1 MELTSGAK
9 LIIKTLNQSG
19 YEAYAVGGFVRDNL
33 LGVNSYDVDVT
44 TSATPD
50 KMLEVFKDFKVY
62 KTGLKHGTLTVS
74 SENENIEVTTF
85 RVDGEYFDNRHP
97 DSVQFVSDLKTD
109 LERRDFT
116 VNAMAYDGER
126 LVDLFGG
133 QDDLKNKTIRAV
145 GDPKKRFT
153 EDALR
158 ILRALRFA
166 SQLDFTI
173 EKNTA
178 EAMIEK
184 ASLLKSVS
192 VERIFAELSKILV
205 GKGAERVL
213 LEHRKVLFEIIPEL
227 KLCDGFSQNTKYHA
241 YDVYEHIIKALGHS
255 PFDKTVRWALLLH
268 DVEKPSCY
276 VVDEFQVG
284 HFYGH
289 QQKSAK
295 TAVSILKRLKAD
307 NKLIKDVNDLV
318 FLHDIRT
325 EVERGK
331 IKKMINDYGVE
342 LLEKLALVKIADGLA
357 HAKEYTEFRKSLA
370 EKFITTVREIVNNG
384 ECYSLKQLKINGNDL
399 KKLGYKGVEIKEKL
413 QQILEEVTFDRLEND
428 REIILKRL
436 NK

>member
-1 MELTSGAK
+1 MELTIGAK
-9 LIIKTLNQSG
+9 LIIETLNKSG

-33 LGVNSYDVDVT
+33 LDIESFDVDIT

-50 KMLEVFKDFKVY
+50 KILEIFKDFKVY
-62 KTGLKHGTLTVS
+62 KTGLKHGTVTINA
-74 SENENIEVTTF
+74 ENENIEVTTF

-97 DSVQFVSDLKTD
+97 DTVNFVSDLKTD

-116 VNAMAYDGER
+116 VNAMAFDGEN

-133 QDDLKNKTIRAV
+133 KEDIKNKIIRAV
-145 GDPKKRFT
+145 GDPYKRFS

-166 SQLDFTI
+166 SQLDFEI

-178 EAMIEK
+178 NAMREK

-192 VERIFAELSKILV
+192 IERIFSELSKILV

-213 LEHRKVLFEIIPEL
+213 LSHREVIFEVIPEL
-227 KLCDGFSQNTKYHA
+227 KLCNGFSQNTKYHA
-241 YDVYEHIIKALGHS
+241 YDVYEHIVHS
-255 PFDKTVRWALLLH
+255 VGKSYSDKTVRWALLLH
-268 DVEKPSCY
+268 DIEKPSCY
-276 VVDEFQVG
+276 SVDKFGVG

-295 TAVSILKRLKAD
+295 KSIEILKRLKAD

-318 FLHDIRT
+318 FLHDIKT
-325 EVERGK
+325 EVERGE
-331 IKKMINDYGVE
+331 IKKMINAYGVE

-357 HAKEYTEFRKSLA
+357 HAEEYTEFRKMLA
-370 EKFITTVREIVNNG
+370 EKFINTVREIINNG
-384 ECYSLKQLKINGNDL
+384 ECYSLKQLKVNGNDL
-399 KKLGYKGVEIKEKL
+399 KKLGYQGAEIKEKL
-413 QQILEEVTFDRLEND
+413 QEILTEVIFDRLEND
-428 REIILKRL
+428 RELILKRL
-436 NK
+436 